1 MRRLSNALHILW
13 VGVIVFVFAVL
24 YGLVRLALLVGLCW
38 SGTRRRRA
46 VARFNGWA
54 LRRTMET
61 LGASFI
67 KMGQVMSTRPDLL
80 APETIDQLK
89 HLQDKLPAFSFAKVQ
104 RTIEEDTGRPLAET
118 FSEFD
123 QRPVAAASV
132 AQVHR
137 ARLADGREVA
147 VKVLRPNVRRQ
158 VERDGAL
165 LLFGAKVLALHPRL
179 KRSDPVGHT
188 QHFVDAIRDQTDLRI
203 EAANYRKF
211 HDNFARWDRVKF
223 PEVLTPATER
233 VLTMEFIRGTK
244 IDAQP
249 DDKKLPLAEVVRR
262 CMFQMCF
269 EDGFLHADMHPGN
282 MLVDD
287 DGRLVLFDV
296 GLAKHLHEDVLIQ
309 FIDMGKCLTMG
320 TPGDL
325 VAHLRRF
332 HTYMG
337 DVDWDALSKDVEA
350 FAIKFRAQSAND
362 LDYGVLFNEMF
373 AIGRRYHVRP
383 VTDMTLVLVAMVT
396 SQGIGKMLD
405 PEVNVFAHVARH
417 LVPILMKRNERVPDT
432 ESARAAAAET
442 PRPSH

>member
-1 MRRLSNALHILW
+1 MRLIGNVVHVLW
-13 VGVIVFVFAVL
+13 VGLIVFLFL
-24 YGLVRLALLVGLCW
+24 LGYGLVRLGLLLGLCW
-38 SGTRRRRA
+38 SGARRRRA
-46 VARFNGWA
+46 VPRVNAWT
-54 LRRTMET
+54 LRRMLET

-67 KMGQVMSTRPDLL
+67 KMGQVMSTRPDLFT
-80 APETIDQLK
+80 AETIDQLK
-89 HLQDKLPAFSFAKVQ
+89 HLQDRLPAFGFAKV
-104 RTIEEDTGRPLAET
+104 RRIVEEDTGKPLEDTYA
-118 FSEFD
+118 EFD
-123 QRPVAAASV
+123 QIPVAAASV

-137 ARLADGREVA
+137 ARLKDGREVA

-165 LLFGAKVLALHPRL
+165 LMFGAKIIALHPKLR
-179 KRSDPVGHT
+179 KSDPVGHT
-188 QHFVDAIRDQTDLRI
+188 RHFVEAIHDQTDLRI
-203 EAANYRKF
+203 EAENYRRF
-211 HDNFARWDRVKF
+211 HANFATWTTVKF
-223 PEVLTPATER
+223 PEILAPSTER

-249 DDKKLPLAEVVRR
+249 EARKLPLAEVVRQS
-262 CMFQMCF
+262 MFQMCF

-296 GLAKHLHEDVLIQ
+296 GMAKQLHEDVLIQ

-337 DVDWDALSKDVEA
+337 DTDWDALSKEVEA
-350 FAIKFRAQSAND
+350 FALKFRGQNAAE
-362 LDYGVLFNEMF
+362 LDYGTLFNEMF
-373 AIGRRYHVRP
+373 AIGRRYDVRP

-405 PEVNVFAHVARH
+405 PHVDVFSHVARY
-417 LVPILMKRNERVPDT
+417 LVPILMKRNERVPET
-432 ESARAAAAET
+432 AAARAA
-442 PRPSH
+442 RPE

>member
-1 MRRLSNALHILW
+1 MRLIGNVVHVLW
-13 VGVIVFVFAVL
+13 VGLIVFLFL
-24 YGLVRLALLVGLCW
+24 LGYGLVRLGLLLGLCW
-38 SGTRRRRA
+38 SGARRRRA
-46 VARFNGWA
+46 VARVNAWT
-54 LRRTMET
+54 LRRMLET

-67 KMGQVMSTRPDLL
+67 KMGQVMSTRPDLFT
-80 APETIDQLK
+80 AETIDQLK
-89 HLQDKLPAFSFAKVQ
+89 HLQDRLPAFGFAKV
-104 RTIEEDTGRPLAET
+104 RRIVEEDTGKPLEDTYA
-118 FSEFD
+118 EFD
-123 QRPVAAASV
+123 QIPVAAASV

-137 ARLADGREVA
+137 ARLKDGREVA

-165 LLFGAKVLALHPRL
+165 LMFGAKIIALHPKLR
-179 KRSDPVGHT
+179 KSDPVGHT
-188 QHFVDAIRDQTDLRI
+188 RHFVEAIHDQTDLRI
-203 EAANYRKF
+203 EAENYRRF
-211 HDNFARWDRVKF
+211 HANFATWTTVKF
-223 PEVLTPATER
+223 PEILAPSTER

-249 DDKKLPLAEVVRR
+249 EARKLPLAEVVRQS
-262 CMFQMCF
+262 MFQMCF

-296 GLAKHLHEDVLIQ
+296 GMAKQLHEDVLIQ

-337 DVDWDALSKDVEA
+337 DTDWDALSKEVEA
-350 FAIKFRAQSAND
+350 FALKFRGQNAAE
-362 LDYGVLFNEMF
+362 LDYGTLFNEMF
-373 AIGRRYHVRP
+373 AIGRRYDVRP

-405 PEVNVFAHVARH
+405 PHVDVFAHVARY
-417 LVPILMKRNERVPDT
+417 LVPILMKRNERVPET
-432 ESARAAAAET
+432 AAARAA
-442 PRPSH
+442 RPE